1 VSRFDIASQK
11 LWLVEATPAVR
22 LTDPV
27 GSILIL
33 GGTYRRMGFAGPHDM
48 NGIARSA
55 AIPSDFIE
63 RRMIPVSVVMALPHL
78 ICDCARESECVA
90 SRLQTG
96 TVPAAYNG

>member
-11 LWLVEATPAVR
+11 LWLVDATPAVR

-55 AIPSDFIE
+55 AIPSDLIE
-63 RRMIPVSVVMALPHL
+63 RRKIPVSVVMALRTL
-78 ICDCARESECVA
+78 ICGCAPESERVA
-90 SRLQTG
+90 SRLRSG